1 MLSFIDKVPYGS
13 PKMRRVA
20 FWILTSFIAYT
31 LFGFFAVPPI
41 LKSVIMDQIDDGL
54 KRPAQIE
61 EIYFNPFTY
70 HFEITNLKVNKL
82 EGEGDLLSVGKAVA
96 APGISTLWNFAPVIA
111 YLHLDNLQLDI
122 TFFGNGKYSISDL
135 LGTPDAVAEETPDTP
150 PAETAIFP
158 FALYGFE
165 MTNSKI
171 TFDDRP
177 HNKKHIISDLFLRV
191 PFTSSFTSMKKEF
204 TQPKFTAVIN
214 GDPVE
219 LKGRTLPFD
228 ETLLTEFEL
237 GAVDID
243 LNQYWQYVPIKTPL
257 QLKDGKFTSDISL
270 FFERPDAQRLNL
282 FLGGGGKLTNME
294 LTDPNEKSVLSV
306 KELAFEMER
315 FSLGDRALILT
326 SISLENPY
334 FKVIRNKD
342 NSINWAHYFPG
353 SKMSE
358 AGPKVKTESETDSAF
373 VLDIRKI
380 DIIEGAVDW
389 EDRHVKNGFK
399 RTFAPLS
406 FTGTEITTAGDRPS
420 HIKATAGKA
429 QGIITIEGIAT
440 VQPLAASLS
449 VTGKNLPIP
458 AYKSYI
464 NHAQPLIVDTGVA
477 GFSANI
483 DFKMEDDTPS
493 LDVTEGTASLRDIS
507 IRKPDAKKPSLGL
520 TALDVSG
527 AAMSL
532 KNKTVTVADV
542 TITGPF
548 AKVVMGKDGQL
559 DLGKLLIKEEEI
571 LSKTEVVETVEKT
584 WAGGWHAEF
593 GRILVKDGAADFL
606 NQSLKHP
613 ANLGIKEF
621 TLDLQALSTQKNATM
636 PYSLSGTWTGNG
648 SFSGQGKASI
658 TPLWSDGTIR
668 VNGVGLRPF
677 DGYLAEYTDLLIAK
691 GAAFANLKYSFKGG
705 KKPKLTITG
714 DTALGAV
721 SIKDTL
727 SKNEVAGINKFEIN
741 SIAFANEPN
750 TLSIGEIKLN
760 EPRGL
765 IHFDEKGRMNI
776 LRVLRVP
783 QPPPVVEG
791 EKAEQTTPKTL
802 PEETTQP
809 AESIKKAP
817 FFQSVKIG
825 KINMTKGA
833 VAFKDE
839 SVQPDFSTELTGMNL
854 RLTEID
860 QSPEARPK
868 MEFKAN
874 IGPTPMSISGVVNP
888 VISPIYSDLAIS
900 INGMELVPLT
910 PYTLKSLAYPIEKG
924 RLYADVTFKTEN
936 WVLNAENKFY
946 IEQLVLGA
954 KDKRPD
960 APNVPVEFGLSLL
973 QDGNGNMEL
982 NLPIRGEL
990 NDPDF
995 RIGGIVFK
1003 AIVSLLFKALASPFT
1018 LIGSMF
1024 GGGENMDFVVFE
1036 PGRHELDTGGI
1047 EKMETIIKALS
1058 EREKLTLEVDGVI
1071 DPIADKT
1078 GLIEVIFEDKI
1089 KQQKYDTLSRSE
1101 QAEKNVADMVIAPEE
1116 YEDLLFEAYADEPD
1130 EEDIKPTTL
1139 FMTDRQ
1145 PVDVMEKFIRD
1156 RIIITDE
1163 LLHELAMARAN
1174 TVKGYIIEKQPA
1186 LKERVFLLDR
1196 KDDAKGKTG
1205 VPAHRADLGIN

>member
-1 MLSFIDKVPYGS
+1 MLSFIDKIHISS
-13 PKMRRVA
+13 PKLRRIA
-20 FWILTSFIAYT
+20 FWLLASFIAYT

-41 LKSVIMDQIDDGL
+41 LKNVIMGQIDDGL

-61 EIYFNPFTY
+61 EIYFNPFTC
-70 HFEITNLKVNKL
+70 HLEIINLKVNKL
-82 EGEGDLLSVGKAVA
+82 EGEGNLLSVDKVVA
-96 APGISTLWNFAPVIA
+96 APGISTLWKFAPVIA
-111 YLHLDNLQLDI
+111 YLHLENFQLDI

-135 LGTPDAVAEETPDTP
+135 LGTPDAVTEESTDTP
-150 PAETAIFP
+150 PEEKAIFP

-171 TFDDRP
+171 TFDDQP
-177 HNKKHIISDLFLRV
+177 HHKKHIISDLFLRV

-294 LTDPNEKSVLSV
+294 LTDPNENSVLSV

-483 DFKMEDDTPS
+483 DFKMEGDTPS
-493 LDVTEGTASLRDIS
+493 LDVTNGTASLRDIS

-527 AAMSL
+527 ASMSL
-532 KNKTVTVADV
+532 KNKAVTVANV

-548 AKVVMGKDGQL
+548 AKVVMGKNGQF
-559 DLGKLLIKEEEI
+559 DLGKLLIKEEKI
-571 LSKTEVVETVEKT
+571 LRESKVVEVAEKT

-593 GRILVKDGAADFL
+593 GRILVKGGVADFQ
-606 NQSLKHP
+606 NMALKHP

-621 TLDLQALSTQKNATM
+621 TLDLQALSTKKNATM
-636 PYSLSGTWTGNG
+636 PFSLSGTWTGNG

-658 TPLWSDGTIR
+658 TPLWSEGTMR

-705 KKPKLTITG
+705 EKPKLTVTG

-727 SKNEVAGINKFEIN
+727 SKNEVAGIDKFEIN
-741 SIAFANEPN
+741 SIAFANDPN
-750 TLSIGEIKLN
+750 TLSIGEINLKS
-760 EPRGL
+760 PRGL

-783 QPPPVVEG
+783 QPPPVVEN
-791 EKAEQTTPKTL
+791 EKTEQIV
-802 PEETTQP
+802 PEETAQP
-809 AESIKKAP
+809 TESQEKLS

-825 KINMTKGA
+825 AINITKGT

-839 SVQPDFSTELTGMNL
+839 SVHPDFSTELTGMDL
-854 RLTEID
+854 RLTDID

-868 MEFKAN
+868 MDFKSN
-874 IGPTPMSISGVVNP
+874 IGPTPMSITGVVNP

-1036 PGRHELDTGGI
+1036 PGRHALDAGGV

-1058 EREKLTLEVDGVI
+1058 ERKKLTLEVDGVI
-1071 DPIADKT
+1071 DPMADKN
-1078 GLIEVIFEDKI
+1078 GLIAAIFEDKI
-1089 KQQKYDTLSRSE
+1089 KQQKYDTLTRSE
-1101 QAEKNVADMVIAPEE
+1101 QAEQNVADMVITPEE
-1116 YEDLLFEAYADEPD
+1116 YEALLFEAYADEPD

-1139 FMTDRQ
+1139 FMTDLQ

-1156 RIIITDE
+1156 RIVITDE
-1163 LLHELAMARAN
+1163 LLHNLAMDRAN
-1174 TVKGYIIEKQPA
+1174 TVKGYIIEKQPE

-1196 KDDAKGKTG
+1196 QDAKGKTG